1 MKAPG
6 KVPETK
12 NWFRGLLILNLIT
25 IFLIAGSFFY
35 KVDTK
40 FAYVDGVKLVTGY
53 RGMEL
58 AKKELEVKS
67 GLWKANLDTLQR
79 ELETSVT
86 EYAAAKS
93 KLTPRERTLTEELI
107 KSKQDQFLNYQEVV
121 SGNLQKADQE
131 LSAKVLA
138 QVNDYIKRY
147 GESKGLTIIFA
158 ATQQGNIAYAN
169 KELDLTEVLLKGLNE
184 EFDALGK

>member
-1 MKAPG
+1 MKTSA
-6 KVPETK
+6 KVSESK
-12 NWFRGLLILNLIT
+12 KWFIGLLILNLLT
-25 IFLIAGSFFY
+25 ILLIVGSFFY
-35 KVDTK
+35 SPKTN

-79 ELETSVT
+79 ELEASVT
-86 EYAAAKS
+86 EYASAKS
-93 KLTPRERTLTEELI
+93 KLTARERALTEELI
-107 KSKQDQFLNYQEVV
+107 KSKQDQFLNYQEVI

-184 EFDALGK
+184 EFDALSK

>member
-1 MKAPG
+1 MKNISKG
-6 KVPETK
+6 VDFKY
-12 NWFRGLLILNLIT
+12 WFLVLLILNLISITLT
-25 IFLIAGSFFY
+25 IASFFQHPAPN
-35 KVDTK
+35 

-93 KLTPRERTLTEELI
+93 KLTLRERTLTEELI

-121 SGNLQKADQE
+121 SGNLQKADLE

>member
-1 MKAPG
+1 MKNTT
-6 KVPETK
+6 KSPESK
-12 NWFRGLLILNLIT
+12 KWFVGLLILNLIS
-25 IFLIAGSFFY
+25 IGLIITNFFY
-35 KVDTK
+35 RSETN

-79 ELETSVT
+79 ELESSVT
-86 EYAAAKS
+86 EYAAAKA
-93 KLTPRERTLTEELI
+93 KLNPRERTLTEELI

-131 LSAKVLA
+131 LSSKVLE

-184 EFDALGK
+184 EFDALSK

>member
-1 MKAPG
+1 
-6 KVPETK
+6 
-12 NWFRGLLILNLIT
+12 
-25 IFLIAGSFFY
+25 
-35 KVDTK
+35 
-40 FAYVDGVKLVTGY
+40 
-53 RGMEL
+53 ME
-58 AKKELEVKS
+58 A
-67 GLWKANLDTLQR
+67 
-79 ELETSVT
+79 SVT
-86 EYAAAKS
+86 EYASAKS
-93 KLTPRERTLTEELI
+93 KLTARERALTEELI
-107 KSKQDQFLNYQEVV
+107 KSKQDQFLNYQEVI

-184 EFDALGK
+184 EFDALSK